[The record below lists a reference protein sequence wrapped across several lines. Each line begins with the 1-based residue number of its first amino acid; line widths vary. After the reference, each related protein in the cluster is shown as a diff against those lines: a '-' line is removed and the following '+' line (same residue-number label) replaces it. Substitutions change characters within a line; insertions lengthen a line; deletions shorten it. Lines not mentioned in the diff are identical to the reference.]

1 MITYAGIPA
10 FSLSAAGGNM
20 KQILGL
26 RSVYH
31 RREGRIRAHVLLC
44 WPALLIRVAA
54 TTVGEPWTWNRI
66 GAELP
71 ARRGSP
77 LPDLRYASRRR
88 VPGPG

>member
-1 MITYAGIPA
+1 LGYKQLLEVERGWRD
-10 FSLSAAGGNM
+10 M

-44 WPALLIRVAA
+44 WLALLLIRVAE
-54 TTVGEPWTWNRI
+54 TTAGEPWTWNRI
-66 GAELP
+66 RAELP